1 MKYIQ
6 KAILFTALAGAIAV
20 FGGCGST
27 ENQQPAAPEK
37 TVTITDITGRQV
49 EMPAVKKMAV
59 VPLPWASVV
68 YALDGNP
75 IDWAPFIQGLC
86 QLIKDTSWKKW
97 TVTLVNWM
105 PK

>member
-27 ENQQPAAPEK
+27 ENQQPAAPAK

-68 YALDGNP
+68 ICPG
-75 IDWAPFIQGLC
+75 WQC
-86 QLIKDTSWKKW
+86 
-97 TVTLVNWM
+97 
-105 PK
+105 

>member
-6 KAILFTALAGAIAV
+6 KAILFAALAGAIAV

-27 ENQQPAAPEK
+27 ENQQPAAPAK

-68 YALDGNP
+68 YALDGNAGS
-75 IDWAPFIQGLC
+75 IGCHSSRGYVSL
-86 QLIKDTSWKKW
+86 
-97 TVTLVNWM
+97 
-105 PK
+105 

>member
-6 KAILFTALAGAIAV
+6 KAILFAALAGAIAV

-27 ENQQPAAPEK
+27 ENQQPVTPVK
-37 TVTITDITGRQV
+37 TVTITDITGREV

-68 YALDGNP
+68 
-75 IDWAPFIQGLC
+75 
-86 QLIKDTSWKKW
+86 
-97 TVTLVNWM
+97 
-105 PK
+105 